1 MKTTRFGFSC
11 FFEAF
16 QVILISII
24 KFSIGIRGKYTSIG
38 KEVRREHCIFNIVTH
53 HIKHPIVMTDIEIAH
68 SVEPKHI
75 SDVAARLGLSD
86 DILELYGKHK
96 AKIPLTEIDTAKAVK
111 SNLILV
117 TAITP
122 TPAGEGKTTVSIG
135 LNDGLHKIGKKS
147 VAVLREPSLGPVF
160 GIKGGAAGG
169 GWSQVIPM
177 EDINLHFTGDFSAI
191 EKSNNLLSAMIDNN
205 LQSKNRNLQID
216 PRTVS
221 WKRAIDMNDR
231 SLRKMVV
238 ALGGKTGGIPHE
250 TGFDITAA
258 SEVMAILCLS
268 NDLSDLKR
276 KLGEIYVG
284 NKFDNSP
291 VFAKDLNA
299 PGAMASLLKDAI
311 KPNLVQSLEANPAIL
326 HGGPFANI
334 AQGTNSIIATKMG
347 MSLADYVVTE
357 AGFGADLGAEKF
369 FNIKCR
375 HAGISPRA
383 VVLVAT
389 IRALKYHGG
398 KLLSELNIEDVGAL
412 RKGMSNLRKH
422 VDTIQSFGLPVVICL
437 NHFAH
442 DTEAEIDALR
452 SSCLDK
458 GTPFAVSYGFEKG
471 GEGVTQLAET
481 VAREAAKC
489 KSVFK
494 PTYDLD
500 DSVRVKIEKVCRTVY
515 GAQHVI
521 LANKAKNQ
529 LARFERMG
537 YGKLPICI
545 AKTQKS
551 LSDDEKLLGRP
562 ENFDIHIREIE
573 IAAGAGFLIPI
584 AGNVLRMPGLPE
596 MPAAEHIDISDDGV
610 ISGLS

>member
-1 MKTTRFGFSC
+1 M
-11 FFEAF
+11 
-16 QVILISII
+16 I
-24 KFSIGIRGKYTSIG
+24 
-38 KEVRREHCIFNIVTH
+38 
-53 HIKHPIVMTDIEIAH
+53 TDIEIAQ
-68 SVEPKHI
+68 SATPKHI
-75 SDVAARLGLSD
+75 SEVAAYLGISED
-86 DILELYGKHK
+86 VLELYGKYK
-96 AKIPLTEIDTAKAVK
+96 AKIPLSGIDLKEVDK

-135 LNDGLHKIGKKS
+135 LNDGLNKIGKKA

-205 LQSKNRNLQID
+205 VQSKKGNLQID
-216 PRTVS
+216 PRTVL
-221 WKRAIDMNDR
+221 WKRAMDMNDR
-231 SLRKMVV
+231 SLRQMVV
-238 ALGGKTGGIPHE
+238 ALGGKAGGIPHE
-250 TGFDITAA
+250 TGFNITAA
-258 SEVMAILCLS
+258 SEIMAILCLS
-268 NDLSDLKR
+268 NDLSDLKH
-276 KLGEIYVG
+276 KLGEIYIG
-284 NKFDNSP
+284 DKYDNSP
-291 VFAKDLNA
+291 VYAKDLNA
-299 PGAMASLLKDAI
+299 QGAMASLLKDAI
-311 KPNLVQSLEANPAIL
+311 KPNLVQSLEGNPAIL

-347 MSLADYVVTE
+347 MTHADYVVTE

-375 HAGISPRA
+375 HAGISPKA

-398 KLLSELNIEDVGAL
+398 KLLKELDQEDVAAVK
-412 RKGMSNLRKH
+412 KGMSNLRKH

-437 NHFAH
+437 NHFVH
-442 DTEAEIDALR
+442 DTEAEIEALR
-452 SSCLDK
+452 NSCKEK

-471 GEGVTQLAET
+471 GEGVTDLAKM
-481 VAREAAKC
+481 VVREAEKC
-489 KSVFK
+489 RYVFK
-494 PTYDLD
+494 PTYELEDN
-500 DSVRVKIEKVCRTVY
+500 VRVKIEKVCRTVY

-521 LANKAKNQ
+521 LSNKAKKQ
-529 LARFERMG
+529 LAKFERLG
-537 YGKLPICI
+537 YGNLPICI

-562 ENFDIHIREIE
+562 ENFDIHIREFE

-584 AGNVLRMPGLPE
+584 AGDILRMPGLPQV
-596 MPAAEHIDISDDGV
+596 PAAEHIDISKDGV
-610 ISGLS
+610 ITGLS